1 MDMKKNLF
9 NKLILSTVIISILT
23 ACSPFQMPEEQKE
36 PILVEFA
43 HWWGDYTLIVAK
55 EKGFFEK
62 HGVNVEPVYYD
73 TLSDTYPDLAA
84 GQIDGALIAMG
95 DIINV
100 NHNLDMKVVA
110 VSDDGGTDSIVT
122 NPDINTI
129 EDLKGKTVGVLTGSQ
144 YELMVVQMLRSASM
158 SADDVNI
165 VKVDPEDTVSALNR
179 NQVQAMYTW
188 EPFLSDA
195 ILDGNKVIFPTEK
208 MHLFPD
214 TIVFRKSLVD
224 ERPEDIRAFLRA
236 WFEAV
241 DYRLQNPEETRT
253 IVAAYLGID
262 LEEVQP
268 DSNLKILTLEDNKAA
283 FDIQNEDSIYAT
295 TKITSDYLISIG
307 SMAQQVDPLELL
319 DPTYLP

>member
-1 MDMKKNLF
+1 MKRNLYT
-9 NKLILSTVIISILT
+9 KLILFVAIISILM
-23 ACSPFQMPEEQKE
+23 ACSPLQMPEQQKE
-36 PILVEFA
+36 PIRVEFA
-43 HWWGDYTLIVAK
+43 HWWGDYTLIIAK

-62 HGVNVEPVYYD
+62 HGVDVEPLYYD

-95 DIINV
+95 DIINI
-100 NHNLDMKVVA
+100 NHNMDMKVVA
-110 VSDDGGTDSIVT
+110 VSDDGGADSIVA
-122 NPDINTI
+122 NPDINSI

-158 SADDVNI
+158 STDDVNV
-165 VKVDPEDTVSALNR
+165 VKVDPEDTVSALNS

-195 ILDGNKVIFPTEK
+195 ISNGNKVLFPAEK
-208 MHLFPD
+208 MRLFPD

-224 ERPEDIRAFLRA
+224 ERPDDIRAFLRA

-253 IVAAYLGID
+253 IVAEYLGID
-262 LEEVQP
+262 LEEVQL
-268 DSNLKILTLEDNKAA
+268 DSNLKIFTLDDNKAA
-283 FDIQNEDSIYAT
+283 FDLQNEASIYET
-295 TKITSDYLISIG
+295 TRITSDYLISIG
-307 SMAQQVDPLELL
+307 SVAQQVDPLELL